1 MACRYPFSPAKVAVT
16 RFFYPS
22 PLSRSTTS
30 LFRPLS
36 CRIRMDS
43 TSRTLASSSSAA
55 SEDPKSERAQRLAS
69 PNSNNSTSEPGLS
82 LHDASAD
89 RIPEA
94 ESTSSDQLRMPGT
107 SSSSFPSQP
116 STNSVSSKNAPF
128 KLSTYSFPS
137 NISVPPE
144 IREHLTEWTKN
155 VLEHS
160 RYVVQEAQKKFVGL
174 GLKVNEM
181 TGYHEVERLKYMVF
195 EKEDELQRLREHA
208 RTAKAAYDEAVAA
221 RSEAQ
226 RETNILLER
235 KHSWTDAD
243 VSKFT
248 SLVRSDH
255 TSSHAVASTSIA
267 LKDAEV
273 AVDKSFSQLMQV
285 ILQRYHEEQVWSDK
299 IRSVSTWANV
309 AGLAINFIIFVGAVL
324 LVEPWKRKRLVEK
337 LEERVTS
344 MMERVDH
351 RLEGV
356 EGHLERVATGLA
368 SVSAIKEQHSD
379 AAVQGVEDTPSN
391 STVNPLGFVS
401 SQTIPLMA
409 AVDPTINGSELLSDP
424 FFTQTIEGFPD
435 YLDPLVKPSQKRDL
449 VVAGMAGAVAVWILM
464 GAVRLVRS

>member
-1 MACRYPFSPAKVAVT
+1 M
-16 RFFYPS
+16 
-22 PLSRSTTS
+22 
-30 LFRPLS
+30 
-36 CRIRMDS
+36 
-43 TSRTLASSSSAA
+43 LASSSSAA
-55 SEDPKSERAQRLAS
+55 SEDPKSKEGRLLESLNAKDLA
-69 PNSNNSTSEPGLS
+69 SEPGPNP
-82 LHDASAD
+82 HDVSSAPSSFD
-89 RIPEA
+89 FISEGEEISSGQVRKLGSSSSSS
-94 ESTSSDQLRMPGT
+94 STSS
-107 SSSSFPSQP
+107 SKS
-116 STNSVSSKNAPF
+116 STNSVSSKNAPLKF
-128 KLSTYSFPS
+128 SSTYSFPS

-144 IREHLTEWTKN
+144 VREHLTEWSKN
-155 VLEHS
+155 VLNHS
-160 RYVVQEAQKKFVGL
+160 RHVIQEAQKKFVGL

-181 TGYHEVERLKYMVF
+181 TGYHEVERLKHMVF
-195 EKEDELQRLREHA
+195 EKEDELQRLRESA
-208 RTAKAAYDEAVAA
+208 RAAKDAYDEAVAA

-248 SLVRSDH
+248 SLVRADH

-309 AGLAINFIIFVGAVL
+309 AGLAINFIVFVGAVL

-337 LEERVTS
+337 LEERVAS

-356 EGHLERVATGLA
+356 EGHLERVAAGPA
-368 SVSAIKEQHSD
+368 SANAIKEQHSH
-379 AAVQGVEDTPSN
+379 AVVLEAEDMPSK
-391 STVNPLGFVS
+391 STAHPSEFIS
-401 SQTIPLMA
+401 SQTIPLIA
-409 AVDPTINGSELLSDP
+409 GVDPAMNVSESQGDP
-424 FFTQTIEGFPD
+424 FFTQTVGGLPD

-449 VVAGMAGAVAVWILM
+449 AVAGMAGAVAAWILM
-464 GAVRLVRS
+464 GAMRLVRS

>member
-1 MACRYPFSPAKVAVT
+1 M
-16 RFFYPS
+16 
-22 PLSRSTTS
+22 
-30 LFRPLS
+30 
-36 CRIRMDS
+36 
-43 TSRTLASSSSAA
+43 LASSSSAA
-55 SEDPKSERAQRLAS
+55 SEDPMSKEGQLLKS
-69 PNSNNSTSEPGLS
+69 PNAKDLASEPGPNP
-82 LHDASAD
+82 HDALSA
-89 RIPEA
+89 P
-94 ESTSSDQLRMPGT
+94 SSFDFISEGEGISSSQVGKLGSSSP
-107 SSSSFPSQP
+107 SSSSPSQS
-116 STNSVSSKNAPF
+116 STNSVSSRDAPLKF
-128 KLSTYSFPS
+128 SSTYSFPP

-144 IREHLTEWTKN
+144 VREHLTEWSKN
-155 VLEHS
+155 VLNHS
-160 RYVVQEAQKKFVGL
+160 RHVIQEAQKKFVGL

-181 TGYHEVERLKYMVF
+181 TGYHEVERLKHMVF
-195 EKEDELQRLREHA
+195 EKEDELQTLRESA
-208 RTAKAAYDEAVAA
+208 RAAKAAYDEAVAA

-248 SLVRSDH
+248 SLVRADH

-309 AGLAINFIIFVGAVL
+309 AGLAINFIVFVGAVL

-337 LEERVTS
+337 LEERVAS

-356 EGHLERVATGLA
+356 EGHLERVAAGPA
-368 SVSAIKEQHSD
+368 SANAIREQNSH
-379 AAVQGVEDTPSN
+379 AVVLEAEDMASKSTAHPSE
-391 STVNPLGFVS
+391 FIS
-401 SQTIPLMA
+401 SQTIPLIA
-409 AVDPTINGSELLSDP
+409 GVDPAINVPESQSDP
-424 FFTQTIEGFPD
+424 FFTQTVRGLPD

-449 VVAGMAGAVAVWILM
+449 AVAGMAGAVAAWMLM
-464 GAVRLVRS
+464 GAMRLVRS

>member
-1 MACRYPFSPAKVAVT
+1 MLT
-16 RFFYPS
+16 
-22 PLSRSTTS
+22 
-30 LFRPLS
+30 
-36 CRIRMDS
+36 
-43 TSRTLASSSSAA
+43 SSSSVA
-55 SEDPKSERAQRLAS
+55 SEDPKSEMAKFLAS
-69 PNSNNSTSEPGLS
+69 PNPKSSASEPGPSPHDVLS
-82 LHDASAD
+82 APTSAGH
-89 RIPEA
+89 ISEA
-94 ESTSSDQLRMPGT
+94 EETLSDQLRNPG
-107 SSSSFPSQP
+107 SSSSSSPSQS
-116 STNSVSSKNAPF
+116 STNNLSSKNAPF
-128 KLSTYSFPS
+128 KLSSTYSLPS

-144 IREHLTEWTKN
+144 VREHLIEWSKN

-160 RYVVQEAQKKFVGL
+160 RYVIQEAQKKFVGL

-181 TGYHEVERLKYMVF
+181 TGYQEVERLKYMVF

-267 LKDAEV
+267 LKDAEI

-337 LEERVTS
+337 LEERVAS

-356 EGHLERVATGLA
+356 EGHLERVAAGSA
-368 SVSAIKEQHSD
+368 SASAIKEQHSD
-379 AAVQGVEDTPSN
+379 AAIQGVEDMPSN
-391 STVNPLGFVS
+391 STANPLEFVS
-401 SQTIPLMA
+401 PQTIPLMA
-409 AVDPTINGSELLSDP
+409 AVDPTINGSESQSDP
-424 FFTQTIEGFPD
+424 FFTQTIRGFPN

-449 VVAGMAGAVAVWILM
+449 AVAGMAGAVAAWILI
-464 GAVRLVRS
+464 GAVRLVRA

>member
-1 MACRYPFSPAKVAVT
+1 MGLCPNLSAYPPPPSYAIETASSPPMACRYPFSPAKVAVT

-30 LFRPLS
+30 LSRPLS

-55 SEDPKSERAQRLAS
+55 SEDLKSERAQRLAS
-69 PNSNNSTSEPGLS
+69 PNSNNSASKPGLS

-195 EKEDELQRLREHA
+195 EKG
-208 RTAKAAYDEAVAA
+208 TAFLP
-221 RSEAQ
+221 RSS
-226 RETNILLER
+226 ILL
-235 KHSWTDAD
+235 T
-243 VSKFT
+243 F
-248 SLVRSDH
+248 
-255 TSSHAVASTSIA
+255 
-267 LKDAEV
+267 
-273 AVDKSFSQLMQV
+273 
-285 ILQRYHEEQVWSDK
+285 
-299 IRSVSTWANV
+299 
-309 AGLAINFIIFVGAVL
+309 
-324 LVEPWKRKRLVEK
+324 
-337 LEERVTS
+337 
-344 MMERVDH
+344 
-351 RLEGV
+351 
-356 EGHLERVATGLA
+356 
-368 SVSAIKEQHSD
+368 
-379 AAVQGVEDTPSN
+379 
-391 STVNPLGFVS
+391 FVS
-401 SQTIPLMA
+401 YTRGRTSKTA
-409 AVDPTINGSELLSDP
+409 
-424 FFTQTIEGFPD
+424 
-435 YLDPLVKPSQKRDL
+435 
-449 VVAGMAGAVAVWILM
+449 
-464 GAVRLVRS
+464 